1 MPACLFDK
9 DDPTMTHPSRSG
21 GQILVDALQ
30 VHGVDTAFG
39 VPGESYLDVLDALHD
54 SHIRFIIN
62 RQEGGAAFMAEAY
75 GKLTGKPGICFV
87 TRGPGATNASI
98 GVHTAYQDSTPM
110 ILFIGQVGGDFM
122 DREAF
127 QEIDYRR
134 MYGQMAKWVAQID
147 RAERIPEYLAR
158 AFQVA
163 TSGRPGPVVLAL
175 PEDMLVTQAA
185 VADTRAY
192 QPVQA
197 SPSTSQIDQLRT
209 MLAQAKKPLLLL
221 GGGTWNAQACADI
234 VTFAEANAL
243 PVACAFRFQDLL
255 DNDHPHYAGDV
266 GIGINPKLAARVREA
281 DLLIAIGPRLGE
293 MTTSGYAL
301 LEAPVPK
308 QRLVHFHP
316 APEEL
321 GSVYQAE
328 LMIASG
334 AAQACAMLAAMQPV
348 DASAWRGTVADAK
361 AELRAWQEQPPVFKE
376 GGAPLDLWQVV
387 QDLMAALP
395 HDTIITNGAGNY
407 ATWAHRFWRYGA
419 MRTQLAPT
427 SGAMGYAVPSAVGAK
442 IVAPE
447 RTVVAFAGDGEFMMT
462 GQELATAV
470 QYGAGVI
477 FIVFNNSMFGTI
489 RMHQEREYP
498 GRVSGTR
505 LRNPDFA
512 ALARAY
518 GGQGEIVEATAD
530 FAPALAR
537 AVDYTAEHKLP
548 ALIELRYDGNL
559 ITPNAT
565 LETIRKNAE
574 AGKTK

>member
-1 MPACLFDK
+1 
-9 DDPTMTHPSRSG
+9 MTHPSRSG

-54 SHIRFIIN
+54 SNIRFVIN

-110 ILFIGQVGGDFM
+110 ILFIGQVGTDFM

-147 RAERIPEYLAR
+147 RAERIPEYMAR

-175 PEDMLVTQAA
+175 PEDMLVARA
-185 VADTRAY
+185 EVADTRRY
-192 QPVQA
+192 QPTQA
-197 SPSTSQIDQLRT
+197 APSAAQIDQLRT
-209 MLAQAKKPLLLL
+209 LLTGAKQPLLLL
-221 GGGTWNAQACADI
+221 GGGTWTDAACAD
-234 VTFAEANAL
+234 VQRFAEANAL

-255 DNDHPHYAGDV
+255 DNEHPHYVGDV
-266 GIGINPKLAARVREA
+266 GIGINPKLAARVKDA
-281 DLLIAIGPRLGE
+281 DVLIAFGPRLGE
-293 MTTSGYAL
+293 MTTSGYSL
-301 LEAPVPK
+301 LESPVPR
-308 QRLVHFHP
+308 QRLVHIHP
-316 APEEL
+316 DPDEL
-321 GSVYQAE
+321 GSVYQGE

-334 AAQACAMLAAMQPV
+334 APQAAAMLVAMEPV
-348 DASAWRGTVADAK
+348 DASAWRHTVEDAK
-361 AELRAWQEQPPVFKE
+361 AELRAWQACPPIFKD
-376 GGAPLDLWQVV
+376 GSAPLDLWQMV
-387 QDLMAALP
+387 QDLQAALP
-395 HDTIITNGAGNY
+395 RDTIITNGAGNY

-427 SGAMGYAVPSAVGAK
+427 SGAMGYGVPAGVAAK
-442 IVAPE
+442 IVQPE
-447 RTVVAFAGDGEFMMT
+447 RTVVTFAGDGEFMMT

-470 QYGAGVI
+470 QYNAGVI
-477 FIVFNNSMFGTI
+477 FLVFNNGMFGTI
-489 RMHQEREYP
+489 RMHQERTYP
-498 GRVSGTR
+498 GRVSGTQ
-505 LRNPDFA
+505 LHNPDFA
-512 ALARAY
+512 ALAQAY
-518 GGQGEIVEATAD
+518 GGQGEVVETTDA
-530 FAPALAR
+530 FGPALAR
-537 AVDYTAEHKLP
+537 AVEFTRTRKLP

-559 ITPNAT
+559 ITPGAT
-565 LETIRKNAE
+565 LDTIRKNAQAAK
-574 AGKTK
+574 AG